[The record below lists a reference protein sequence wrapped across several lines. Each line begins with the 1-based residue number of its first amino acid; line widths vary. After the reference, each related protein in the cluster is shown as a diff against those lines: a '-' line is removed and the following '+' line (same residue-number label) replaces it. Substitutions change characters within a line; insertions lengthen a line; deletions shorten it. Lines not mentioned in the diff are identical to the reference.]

1 MEREER
7 PRSIREVE
15 VGRGLEAH
23 WEIGRLTEGEDAMRT
38 FAELAPLGLGLV
50 AVGAITWFL
59 LDRGLTIGP
68 WLLAGLLFAHG
79 WVHLLFVFPQ
89 PQASAAAAGGLSWP
103 FDMARSWL
111 VTGAGFDVPLVRVVG
126 IALMAVVFLGFV
138 LAALSTVGLLVPAT
152 LWSGLLIGSAVASA
166 VMLALFFSPL
176 LLLGFAI
183 DLVVL
188 VMVSASI
195 WRPVMAG

>member
-1 MEREER
+1 
-7 PRSIREVE
+7 
-15 VGRGLEAH
+15 
-23 WEIGRLTEGEDAMRT
+23 MRT
-38 FAELAPLGLGLV
+38 VAELAPLSVVV
-50 AVGAITWFL
+50 AIVGVVTWFL
-59 LDRGLTIGP
+59 LDRGVTVGP

-111 VTGAGFDVPLVRVVG
+111 VTGAGVDLPLVRVVG

-152 LWSGLLIGSAVASA
+152 LWSGLLIGSAVVSA
-166 VMLALFFSPL
+166 VMLALFFSPM

-183 DLVVL
+183 DLVVV

-195 WRPVMAG
+195 WKPVIAG